1 VQLRASTT
9 SFDVDVVHSPFDI
22 DGMVAPLQVWPLL
35 ENNARERVHVLA
47 CHGLALEDNTISTI
61 GVINYRN
68 GDWDITHFWVKT
80 YDLSFICR
88 IQQQLICLVFF

>member
-9 SFDVDVVHSPFDI
+9 SFDVDLVHSPFDI
-22 DGMVAPLQVWPLL
+22 DGMVAPLQVCPLV

-61 GVINYRN
+61 KVIKYRH
-68 GDWDITHFWVKT
+68 GDSNITH
-80 YDLSFICR
+80 CE
-88 IQQQLICLVFF
+88 